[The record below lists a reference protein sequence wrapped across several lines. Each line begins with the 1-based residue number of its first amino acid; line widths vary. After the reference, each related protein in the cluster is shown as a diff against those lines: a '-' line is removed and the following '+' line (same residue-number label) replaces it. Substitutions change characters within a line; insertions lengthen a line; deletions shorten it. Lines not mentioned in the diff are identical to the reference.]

1 MFNFH
6 CILYEAKDD
15 IAALY
20 TAVDCK
26 QEGTDRQSQTVD
38 RLA

>member
-1 MFNFH
+1 MFNFRS
-6 CILYEAKDD
+6 ILYEVKDD
-15 IAALY
+15 IAVLY

-26 QEGTDRQSQTVD
+26 QEVGDRQSQTVD